1 MGENKPLFVASGAR
15 VLGNVEFG
23 ENVNIWFNAV
33 IRADDRKIYI
43 GNNSNIQDNCTLH
56 IEEDADVYIGDYV
69 TVGHNAIV
77 HGCTVGDNT
86 VVGMGA
92 IILNH
97 AKIGKNCII
106 GAGAVVPEGVDI
118 PDNSLVI
125 GVPGKVKRILSE
137 EEIIEN
143 KNNAIHYV
151 KMAKEYR

>member
-1 MGENKPLFVASGAR
+1 M
-15 VLGNVEFG
+15 
-23 ENVNIWFNAV
+23 
-33 IRADDRKIYI
+33 
-43 GNNSNIQDNCTLH
+43 
-56 IEEDADVYIGDYV
+56 

-125 GVPGKVKRILSE
+125 GVPGKVKRKRCAFISRLFP
-137 EEIIEN
+137 
-143 KNNAIHYV
+143 Y
-151 KMAKEYR
+151 